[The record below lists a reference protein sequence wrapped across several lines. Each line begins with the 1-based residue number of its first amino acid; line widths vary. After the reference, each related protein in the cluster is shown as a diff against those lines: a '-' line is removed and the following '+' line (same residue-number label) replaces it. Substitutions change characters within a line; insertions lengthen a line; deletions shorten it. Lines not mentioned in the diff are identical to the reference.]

1 MESRVWQRRLGR
13 DPSVIE
19 LIVGAGIEIH
29 NTPIQKDRIDFT
41 GTLEQIAE
49 DVTTARK
56 LGAAEIVI
64 SAQFSPGVETA
75 KDLVA
80 CMEKL

>member
-1 MESRVWQRRLGR
+1 MLFRSRV
-13 DPSVIE
+13 
-19 LIVGAGIEIH
+19 
-29 NTPIQKDRIDFT
+29 DFT

-80 CMEKL
+80 LMEDLWRITKQA